1 MLRNS
6 KREAKIGV
14 QLAWLCVAIKEA
26 VSWPMA
32 MAVQD
37 FVRRLVHG
45 RLFTEREAAE
55 YLATFPPEKLPADG
69 DALANALIRDE
80 RLTPWQAEMILQGN
94 EKGIVLGEF
103 VLLTHIGKGG
113 MGDVFKA
120 VHRPSGTLAAIK
132 VLPEAAMSPPQ
143 TGPLSATQSTRA
155 QADQPSAAIGRFH
168 QEIMAASRLCHRN
181 IVATYDAGE
190 QDGVHYLVM
199 EFVDGEDLN
208 AWMRTRRRADPAT
221 AVNWILQAARGLRH
235 AHGQNVIHRDIKP
248 GNLLLDRE
256 GTIKILDLGL
266 ARVVEEEMAPAG
278 ATLAERLTVHGQML
292 GTVDYISPEQAVDT
306 RSADRRSDIY
316 SLGCTL
322 YRLVTGRV
330 MFEGE
335 TPVAKLMAHLDAP
348 IPSLRDARPEVSPQ
362 LDRVFRKMV
371 AKSPADR
378 YQSMDEVIVA
388 LEACPESSPRAA
400 LARGCK
406 PRLASTGHPAPAG
419 PGSPEKG
426 TDRIADATKTPGDVR
441 SR

>member
-1 MLRNS
+1 
-6 KREAKIGV
+6 
-14 QLAWLCVAIKEA
+14 
-26 VSWPMA
+26 
-32 MAVQD
+32 
-37 FVRRLVHG
+37 
-45 RLFTEREAAE
+45 
-55 YLATFPPEKLPADG
+55 
-69 DALANALIRDE
+69 
-80 RLTPWQAEMILQGN
+80 
-94 EKGIVLGEF
+94 
-103 VLLTHIGKGG
+103 
-113 MGDVFKA
+113 
-120 VHRPSGTLAAIK
+120 
-132 VLPEAAMSPPQ
+132 
-143 TGPLSATQSTRA
+143 
-155 QADQPSAAIGRFH
+155 
-168 QEIMAASRLCHRN
+168 
-181 IVATYDAGE
+181 
-190 QDGVHYLVM
+190 
-199 EFVDGEDLN
+199 
-208 AWMRTRRRADPAT
+208 
-221 AVNWILQAARGLRH
+221 
-235 AHGQNVIHRDIKP
+235 
-248 GNLLLDRE
+248 
-256 GTIKILDLGL
+256 
-266 ARVVEEEMAPAG
+266 
-278 ATLAERLTVHGQML
+278 ML